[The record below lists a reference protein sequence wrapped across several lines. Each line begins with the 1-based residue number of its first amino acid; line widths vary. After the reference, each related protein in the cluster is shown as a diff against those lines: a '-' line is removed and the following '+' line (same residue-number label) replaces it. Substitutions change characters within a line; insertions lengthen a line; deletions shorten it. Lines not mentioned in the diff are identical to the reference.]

1 MKITYVASKYETP
14 EKTLEKLHAQ
24 KLPYTASGPD
34 YFMGEHECCSEEAWQ
49 EWYVAE
55 PACAARFFPLRDK
68 SETRKALGALLRG
81 LSALYLAQYATPQ

>member
-34 YFMGEHECCSEEAWQ
+34 YVMGEHECRSAEEWQ
-49 EWYVAE
+49 EWFVAE
-55 PACAARFFPLRDK
+55 QLLTLSQEGFLYVYLLEGD
-68 SETRKALGALLRG
+68 SLRG
-81 LSALYLAQYATPQ
+81 PIFPVEG

>member
-24 KLPYTASGPD
+24 KLPYKASGPD
-34 YFMGEHECCSEEAWQ
+34 YVMGEHECCSEEAWQ

-55 PACAARFFPLRDK
+55 QLQTLSNEGFLYVYLLEGDR
-68 SETRKALGALLRG
+68 LRG
-81 LSALYLAQYATPQ
+81 PVLPVEG